1 MKILLVNHGT
11 AGNWGGGDGVQIRE
25 TAKRLRQR
33 GHVVCE
39 INSDCPDAEGFDIVH
54 IFNCRV
60 TSSFRQQIAI
70 CKNQGVPI
78 VVSPIWINIKRA
90 FWGSRGTNSVLQ
102 EIVKNG
108 GGSSLQLLD
117 SLENRRLVVHAEG
130 GSIDANGHGN
140 IDIGSFE
147 ETKQLLN
154 QVDGLLP
161 NSWLELQ
168 SIRSDLNWVG
178 NCFEVAHY
186 GVDPAIFLDAD
197 PTEFKKY
204 SNIDKPFVM
213 QAGRIEPAKNQA
225 MLCWALREY
234 DIPIVLVGSSKNW
247 PAYSDLCQKISGDR
261 LRIIP
266 HLPQNILAS
275 AYAAASVHVLPSWM
289 ETCGLVSL
297 EAALSG
303 TPIVGSTFGH
313 ELEYLECDAWY
324 GDPGNSASIR
334 NAVFEAI
341 KAGRNCEKATAMKRK
356 VLERFNWEKTVD
368 QTTKLYNRVI
378 NNKK

>member
-1 MKILLVNHGT
+1 MKILLVNHAT
-11 AGNWGGGDGVQIRE
+11 AGDWGGGDGVQIRE

-33 GHVVCE
+33 GHEVEE
-39 INSDCPDAEGFDIVH
+39 INSDNPNAEGFDIVH

-60 TSSFRQQIAI
+60 TTSFRQQIAT

-90 FWGSRGTNSVLQ
+90 FLGSRGTNSVLQ
-102 EIVKNG
+102 EFVNKN

-117 SLENRRLVVHAEG
+117 SLKNRKLIVHAEG
-130 GSIDANGHGN
+130 GNIDANGHGN
-140 IDIGSFE
+140 IDIGSFD

-178 NCFEVAHY
+178 NCFEIAHY
-186 GVDPAIFLDAD
+186 GVDPGIFLDAN
-197 PTEFKKY
+197 PSEFKKY

-247 PAYSDLCQKISGDR
+247 PAYSDLCKRISGDR

-303 TPIVGSTFGH
+303 TPVVGSTFGH

-324 GDPGNSASIR
+324 GDPGNPASIR

-341 KAGRNCEKATAMKRK
+341 KAGRNSEKTTAMKRK
-356 VLERFNWEKTVD
+356 VLERFNWEQTVD

-378 NNKK
+378 ENKI